1 MSDSI
6 ILFGKYVGLT
16 YEELIAKD
24 LNYCKFLLSFKYTNS
39 KNEDLIKYLKE
50 REDIIDKKIL
60 DHRLS
65 QTTKLFG

>member
-1 MSDSI
+1 MSDNV
-6 ILFGKYVGLT
+6 ILFGKYIGLT
-16 YEELIAKD
+16 YEELVEKD

-50 REDIIDKKIL
+50 REDIINKKIL
-60 DHRLS
+60 NRRLE

>member
-1 MSDSI
+1 MSDNV
-6 ILFGKYVGLT
+6 ILFGKYIGLT
-16 YEELIAKD
+16 YEELVEKD

-50 REDIIDKKIL
+50 REDIVNKKIL
-60 DHRLS
+60 NRRLE